1 MIVVGKKMV
10 SLVRSSGAHP
20 DGGAWVIGGC
30 LLLKGKRSGPS
41 LASGGPSWGSGFGS
55 FGYAWVNN
63 LAGSVAKLS
72 VGAGLLCWSG
82 LLSC

>member
-1 MIVVGKKMV
+1 MV
-10 SLVRSSGAHP
+10 SLVGSSGAHL

-41 LASGGPSWGSGFGS
+41 LASEGPSWGSGLGS

-63 LAGSVAKLS
+63 LAGSVANSLWGQGFC
-72 VGAGLLCWSG
+72 VDQGC
-82 LLSC
+82 